1 MPRAALT
8 GTRIRERRA
17 QLGLKQAELAR
28 SVEVSPALLNLIE
41 HNRRRVSEPLLIR
54 LAAALQTEPAILA
67 EGAESRLYDALRLAA
82 AAERPDPAGT
92 APPPPELDRIEEFT
106 GRYPGWAAL
115 LAERQER
122 VGALERLADALG
134 ERLAHDPR
142 LSASL
147 HDVLSAV
154 TSVRSTAAILA
165 ETEDIDPDWRA
176 RFHANLHD
184 DGERLAH
191 AAEALVAYLDAGS
204 DEATEL
210 RSPQEE
216 LEAWIARHDGR
227 PEAADGG
234 DGGKQDGEGND
245 GGGDAETRIRTAPEL
260 TSPEA
265 RALARGWLAR
275 AEAEALALPEP
286 AFRRALAEIGPDPGR
301 LAARFGA
308 APLAVF
314 RRLAALADPAPG
326 LVLCDGSGTPT
337 LRRPV
342 EGFTLPRFG
351 AACPLWP
358 LYLALIRPGQ
368 PLRATVEM
376 AGRMPARFLAYALC
390 ETRWPE
396 GFDGPP
402 VVEAGMLL
410 FPLDGPAEP
419 GDLGVGST
427 CRVCPREACAARR
440 EPSLLTG

>member
-28 SVEVSPALLNLIE
+28 TVEVSAAYLNLIE
-41 HNRRRVSEPLLIR
+41 HNRRRVSEPLLLR
-54 LAAALQTEPAILA
+54 LAEALATEPAVLA
-67 EGAESRLYDALRLAA
+67 EGAETRLHDALRLAA
-82 AAERPDPAGT
+82 AAERSDPGAT
-92 APPPPELDRIEEFT
+92 PPPPELDRIEEFA
-106 GRYPGWAAL
+106 GRYPGWASL

-122 VGALERLADALG
+122 IGALERVVDALSQ
-134 ERLAHDPR
+134 RLAHDPR
-142 LSASL
+142 LSDSL

-165 ETEDIDPDWRA
+165 ETEDIDPAWRA

-204 DEATEL
+204 GEETVL

-216 LEAWIARHDGR
+216 LEAWIGRGHWR
-227 PEAADGG
+227 PEALDEPVR
-234 DGGKQDGEGND
+234 D
-245 GGGDAETRIRTAPEL
+245 APEL

-265 RALARGWLAR
+265 RDLAQAWLDRAR
-275 AEAEALALPEP
+275 AEAAALPEGP
-286 AFRRALAEIGPDPGR
+286 FRAALAALGPDPGR
-301 LAARFGA
+301 LAERFGA
-308 APLAVF
+308 PVLAVF

-326 LVLCDGSGTPT
+326 LVICDGSGTAT

-358 LYLALIRPGQ
+358 LYLALGRPGV
-368 PLRATVEM
+368 PLRATVAM
-376 AGRMPARFLAYALC
+376 AGRTPARFLAFALC
-390 ETRWPE
+390 ETRWPG

-402 VVEAGMLL
+402 VTEAGMVL
-410 FPLDGPAEP
+410 FPIEGEEAP
-419 GDLGVGST
+419 GDLAVGST
-427 CRVCPREACAARR
+427 CRVCPRPACPARR
-440 EPSLLTG
+440 EPSLLAAG